1 MTNCIASF
9 DNGLACYFCNYSR
22 YLPNKP
28 FADHRSGVGLDAADF
43 ADLNPRGGAGGA
55 GVPLAGG
62 QVEIYGDVVKAG
74 PPGRGLPVEHSAG
87 LLAAQP
93 PLFQSCCHRA
103 RFPSLAN
110 RRGRR
115 KEEGEKQ
122 HTGNR
127 VIPGAQGSVIN
138 RCRLGK

>member
-1 MTNCIASF
+1 MGSSVIF
-9 DNGLACYFCNYSR
+9 YNYSR

-55 GVPLAGG
+55 GGAGVPLAGG
-62 QVEIYGDVVKAG
+62 QVEIYGDVVKAR

-93 PLFQSCCHRA
+93 PLFQSCCRRA
-103 RFPSLAN
+103 RFSSLAN
-110 RRGRR
+110 R
-115 KEEGEKQ
+115 GEKQ
-122 HTGNR
+122 HTGKR
-127 VIPGAQGSVIN
+127 VIPGAQGSVGLEN
-138 RCRLGK
+138 DLEVQ